1 MSRRLLLALA
11 MPVLAAAAAVGL
23 MGPAMAQSSN
33 VILTPEAHQLADQE
47 AAINYAREL
56 IAAGQMDQAVK
67 QLAAFVASHPD
78 GTEAARFLGDLYYR
92 QGRFDRAEAVYK
104 QLLARD
110 SHDKQTHN
118 RLGVVYAT
126 ENQIDE
132 AIVEFQSA
140 LPGTDSIRDLV
151 LLHLRKGDLPQ
162 YQAQMVRVA
171 NDNPNDAD
179 DQEEL
184 GEIFETVHRPNDAI
198 LYFRRA
204 LDSDSRSIA
213 ALNGLGMSYLD
224 LHQSTA
230 ASQYLT
236 DCLNVDPVNYA
247 CLDNLGVAK
256 IQTGQDDQAMTTFKK
271 AHRLEP
277 ERPEALVNFGYLA
290 DLGGDWKRAVAYYVQ
305 AIAVNPYVPE
315 SYVNL
320 GIDYEHNGLY
330 SLAQSA
336 LLKGVAAVPY
346 DGRVRY
352 LLARAYA
359 AEGKKALALAEL
371 KAAQASLDP
380 DVAQI
385 AKEETARLL
394 QQQPLSA
401 PQ

>member
-1 MSRRLLLALA
+1 MLPARWTRR
-11 MPVLAAAAAVGL
+11 
-23 MGPAMAQSSN
+23 SSSS
-33 VILTPEAHQLADQE
+33 QRSSQ
-47 AAINYAREL
+47 R
-56 IAAGQMDQAVK
+56 
-67 QLAAFVASHPD
+67 HPD

-110 SHDKQTHN
+110 PHDKQTHN

-162 YQAQMVRVA
+162 YQAEMVRVA
-171 NDNPNDAD
+171 NDNPNDSD

-184 GEIFETVHRPNDAI
+184 GEIFETLHRPNDAI
-198 LYFRRA
+198 VYFRRA
-204 LDSDSRSIA
+204 LDSDARSIA

-224 LHQSTA
+224 LHQATA

-256 IQTGQDDQAMTTFKK
+256 IQAGLDDQAMTTFKK

-290 DLGGDWKRAVAYYVQ
+290 DLDGDWKRAVAYYVQ

-359 AEGKKALALAEL
+359 AQGKKALALAEL

-385 AKEETARLL
+385 AKEETARLMQSSRYRL
-394 QQQPLSA
+394 RSKVRLTL
-401 PQ
+401 

>member
-1 MSRRLLLALA
+1 MIRRTATVLALLAL
-11 MPVLAAAAAVGL
+11 VAASYVAATGRAR
-23 MGPAMAQSSN
+23 ASSED
-33 VILTPEAHQLADQE
+33 VFLTADGHQLADQQ
-47 AAINYAREL
+47 AAITYAREL
-56 IAAGQMDQAVK
+56 IAAGEMDRAVQ
-67 QLAAFVASHPD
+67 QLAAFVASHPN

-104 QLLARD
+104 QLLA
-110 SHDKQTHN
+110 HDPKDKLTHN

-126 ENQIDE
+126 ENRVDE
-132 AIVEFQSA
+132 AIVQFQDA

-151 LLHLRKGDLPQ
+151 FLHLRKGDLPQ
-162 YQAQMVRVA
+162 YEAEMVRVA
-171 NDNPNDAD
+171 SQNPNDAD

-184 GEIFETVHRPNDAI
+184 AEVYETVHRPNDAI

-204 LDSDSRSIA
+204 LDSRPRSVA

-224 LHQSTA
+224 LHDHVQA
-230 ASQYLT
+230 AQYLQ
-236 DCLNVDPVNYA
+236 DCLNVDPTNYA

-256 IQTGQDDQAMTTFKK
+256 IDAGLYEEADATFKR
-271 AHRLEP
+271 AHGLEP
-277 ERPEALVNFGYLA
+277 ERPEAIVNFGYLA
-290 DLGGDWKRAVAYYVQ
+290 DQRGDWKRAVAYYVQ
-305 AIAVNPYVPE
+305 AISVDPYVPE

-336 LLKGVAAVPY
+336 LLKGVAAAPY

-359 AEGKKALALAEL
+359 AQGQRAMALDEL
-371 KAAQASLDP
+371 RAAQDSLDP
-380 DVAQI
+380 DVAAI
-385 AKEETARLL
+385 AKEESERLR
-394 QQQPLSA
+394 QVPETT